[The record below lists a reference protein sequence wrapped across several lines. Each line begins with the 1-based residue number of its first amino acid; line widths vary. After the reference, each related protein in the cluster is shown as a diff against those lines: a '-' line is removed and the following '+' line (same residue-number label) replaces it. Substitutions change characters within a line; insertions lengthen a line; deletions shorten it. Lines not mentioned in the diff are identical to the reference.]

1 MGVIMMR
8 RDRERERYAQI
19 DHDEKGGERNKKPCQ
34 LSNHE
39 NVELG
44 KIMATNSTGMMKL
57 QSVTVF
63 VIHVIIINNWCF

>member
-1 MGVIMMR
+1 MLKLTMMK
-8 RDRERERYAQI
+8 REV
-19 DHDEKGGERNKKPCQ
+19 KNKKPCQ

-44 KIMATNSTGMMKL
+44 KIMAINSTGMMKL